1 MECSVLS
8 FLKAEWKVS
17 DIFWPMSCLFFDIQI
32 LITLWYFQTLLYFLF
47 HDAHNTLGMFFFF
60 QLYLTQAHYEQ
71 LYELSKS
78 FFYNL
83 EGIDEDYVSFI
94 LINKDFF

>member
-1 MECSVLS
+1 MHTIHSV
-8 FLKAEWKVS
+8 
-17 DIFWPMSCLFFDIQI
+17 C
-32 LITLWYFQTLLYFLF
+32 
-47 HDAHNTLGMFFFF
+47 FFF
-60 QLYLTQAHYEQ
+60 QIYLTQAHYEQ

-83 EGIDEDYVSFI
+83 KGIDEDYVSFI